1 MKKYLR
7 STVQKTELFTDAQ
20 LLAEAYSEIK
30 IRERRSGEQMMETY
44 CFLILFTV
52 FYYKFFDRKQR
63 LQYMS
68 NLKNVRAEL
77 EKMKKEM
84 AAKEAELKR
93 EEARP
98 VIELINNE
106 LLNSDA
112 VQEKMSA
119 YSKDEARVIA
129 KHIVKNI
136 DAIISESQ
144 GEINELRAKKKER
157 AEKRKA
163 AKLDR
168 ELEKMAAED
177 DYEDDGMYGTN
188 QFEEPDPYETGQLQ

>member
-1 MKKYLR
+1 
-7 STVQKTELFTDAQ
+7 
-20 LLAEAYSEIK
+20 
-30 IRERRSGEQMMETY
+30 
-44 CFLILFTV
+44 
-52 FYYKFFDRKQR
+52 
-63 LQYMS
+63 
-68 NLKNVRAEL
+68 
-77 EKMKKEM
+77 M

-98 VIELINNE
+98 IIEIVNDA
-106 LLNSDA
+106 LLNSET

-129 KHIVKNI
+129 KHIVENI
-136 DAIISESQ
+136 DTIISESED
-144 GEINELRAKKKER
+144 EINVLRAKKKER

-188 QFEEPDPYETGQLQ
+188 QFEEPDPYESGQLQ

>member
-1 MKKYLR
+1 
-7 STVQKTELFTDAQ
+7 
-20 LLAEAYSEIK
+20 
-30 IRERRSGEQMMETY
+30 
-44 CFLILFTV
+44 
-52 FYYKFFDRKQR
+52 
-63 LQYMS
+63 MS

-98 VIELINNE
+98 VIEIVNDA
-106 LLNSDA
+106 LLNSET

-129 KHIVKNI
+129 KHIVENI
-136 DAIISESQ
+136 DTIISESED
-144 GEINELRAKKKER
+144 EINELRAKKKER

-177 DYEDDGMYGTN
+177 DYEDDGMYGVN
-188 QFEEPDPYETGQLQ
+188 QFEEPDPYENGQLQ

>member
-1 MKKYLR
+1 MSDLKK
-7 STVQKTELFTDAQ
+7 V
-20 LLAEAYSEIK
+20 
-30 IRERRSGEQMMETY
+30 RE
-44 CFLILFTV
+44 
-52 FYYKFFDRKQR
+52 
-63 LQYMS
+63 
-68 NLKNVRAEL
+68 EL
-77 EKMKKEM
+77 EKLKKDM
-84 AAKEAELKR
+84 AAKKAELKR

-98 VIELINNE
+98 IIEIINDT
-106 LLNSDA
+106 LLNSET

-129 KHIVKNI
+129 KHIVENI
-136 DAIISESQ
+136 DTIINESED
-144 GEINELRAKKKER
+144 EINVLRAKKKER

-168 ELEKMAAED
+168 KLEKMAAED

>member
-1 MKKYLR
+1 M
-7 STVQKTELFTDAQ
+7 
-20 LLAEAYSEIK
+20 
-30 IRERRSGEQMMETY
+30 
-44 CFLILFTV
+44 
-52 FYYKFFDRKQR
+52 
-63 LQYMS
+63 
-68 NLKNVRAEL
+68 
-77 EKMKKEM
+77 
-84 AAKEAELKR
+84 
-93 EEARP
+93 P
-98 VIELINNE
+98 
-106 LLNSDA
+106 
-112 VQEKMSA
+112 QEKSQVR
-119 YSKDEARVIA
+119 KDEARVIA

-177 DYEDDGMYGTN
+177 DGMYGVN

>member
-1 MKKYLR
+1 
-7 STVQKTELFTDAQ
+7 
-20 LLAEAYSEIK
+20 
-30 IRERRSGEQMMETY
+30 
-44 CFLILFTV
+44 
-52 FYYKFFDRKQR
+52 
-63 LQYMS
+63 MS

-77 EKMKKEM
+77 ERMKKEM

-106 LLNSDA
+106 LLNSED

-119 YSKDEARVIA
+119 YSKDEARVI
-129 KHIVKNI
+129 VKNI
-136 DAIISESQ
+136 DAVISESQ

-177 DYEDDGMYGTN
+177 DYEDDGMYGVN
-188 QFEEPDPYETGQLQ
+188 QFEEEDPYETGQLQ

>member
-1 MKKYLR
+1 
-7 STVQKTELFTDAQ
+7 
-20 LLAEAYSEIK
+20 
-30 IRERRSGEQMMETY
+30 
-44 CFLILFTV
+44 
-52 FYYKFFDRKQR
+52 
-63 LQYMS
+63 MS

-98 VIELINNE
+98 VIEIVNDA
-106 LLNSDA
+106 LLNSET

-129 KHIVKNI
+129 KHIVEDI
-136 DAIISESQ
+136 DTIISESED
-144 GEINELRAKKKER
+144 EINELRAKKKER

-188 QFEEPDPYETGQLQ
+188 QFEEPDPYESGQLQ

>member
-1 MKKYLR
+1 
-7 STVQKTELFTDAQ
+7 
-20 LLAEAYSEIK
+20 
-30 IRERRSGEQMMETY
+30 
-44 CFLILFTV
+44 
-52 FYYKFFDRKQR
+52 
-63 LQYMS
+63 MS

-98 VIELINNE
+98 IIEIINDALLNNE
-106 LLNSDA
+106 T

-129 KHIVKNI
+129 KHIVENI
-136 DAIISESQ
+136 DTIISESQ

>member
-1 MKKYLR
+1 
-7 STVQKTELFTDAQ
+7 
-20 LLAEAYSEIK
+20 
-30 IRERRSGEQMMETY
+30 
-44 CFLILFTV
+44 
-52 FYYKFFDRKQR
+52 
-63 LQYMS
+63 MS

-106 LLNSDA
+106 LLNSET

-129 KHIVKNI
+129 KHIVENI
-136 DAIISESQ
+136 DTIISESQ

-163 AKLDR
+163 AKLDI

-177 DYEDDGMYGTN
+177 DYEDDGMYGVN

>member
-1 MKKYLR
+1 
-7 STVQKTELFTDAQ
+7 
-20 LLAEAYSEIK
+20 
-30 IRERRSGEQMMETY
+30 
-44 CFLILFTV
+44 
-52 FYYKFFDRKQR
+52 
-63 LQYMS
+63 MS

-98 VIELINNE
+98 VIEIINDALLNNE
-106 LLNSDA
+106 T

-129 KHIVKNI
+129 KHIVEDI
-136 DAIISESQ
+136 DTIISESED
-144 GEINELRAKKKER
+144 EINVLRAKKKER

-188 QFEEPDPYETGQLQ
+188 QFEEPDPYESGQLQ

>member
-1 MKKYLR
+1 
-7 STVQKTELFTDAQ
+7 
-20 LLAEAYSEIK
+20 
-30 IRERRSGEQMMETY
+30 
-44 CFLILFTV
+44 
-52 FYYKFFDRKQR
+52 
-63 LQYMS
+63 MS

-98 VIELINNE
+98 VIEIINDALLNNE
-106 LLNSDA
+106 T

-129 KHIVKNI
+129 KHIVENI
-136 DAIISESQ
+136 DTIISESQ
-144 GEINELRAKKKER
+144 DEINELRAKKKER

-177 DYEDDGMYGTN
+177 DYEDDGMYGVN
-188 QFEEPDPYETGQLQ
+188 QFEEPDPYESGQLQ

>member
-1 MKKYLR
+1 
-7 STVQKTELFTDAQ
+7 
-20 LLAEAYSEIK
+20 
-30 IRERRSGEQMMETY
+30 
-44 CFLILFTV
+44 
-52 FYYKFFDRKQR
+52 
-63 LQYMS
+63 MS

-93 EEARP
+93 EEVRP
-98 VIELINNE
+98 VIEIINDALLNNE
-106 LLNSDA
+106 T

-129 KHIVKNI
+129 KHIVENI
-136 DAIISESQ
+136 DTIISESQ

>member
-1 MKKYLR
+1 
-7 STVQKTELFTDAQ
+7 
-20 LLAEAYSEIK
+20 
-30 IRERRSGEQMMETY
+30 
-44 CFLILFTV
+44 
-52 FYYKFFDRKQR
+52 
-63 LQYMS
+63 MS

-77 EKMKKEM
+77 ERMKKEM

-106 LLNSDA
+106 LLNNET

-136 DAIISESQ
+136 DAVISESQ

-177 DYEDDGMYGTN
+177 DYEDDGMYGVN

>member
-1 MKKYLR
+1 
-7 STVQKTELFTDAQ
+7 
-20 LLAEAYSEIK
+20 
-30 IRERRSGEQMMETY
+30 
-44 CFLILFTV
+44 
-52 FYYKFFDRKQR
+52 
-63 LQYMS
+63 MS

-98 VIELINNE
+98 VIEIVNDA
-106 LLNSDA
+106 LLNSET

-129 KHIVKNI
+129 KHIVDNI
-136 DAIISESQ
+136 DTIISESES
-144 GEINELRAKKKER
+144 EINVLRAKKKER

>member
-1 MKKYLR
+1 
-7 STVQKTELFTDAQ
+7 
-20 LLAEAYSEIK
+20 
-30 IRERRSGEQMMETY
+30 
-44 CFLILFTV
+44 
-52 FYYKFFDRKQR
+52 
-63 LQYMS
+63 MS

-84 AAKEAELKR
+84 AAKEAELNR

-106 LLNSDA
+106 LLNSEA
-112 VQEKMSA
+112 VQEKMST

-136 DAIISESQ
+136 DAVISKSQ
-144 GEINELRAKKKER
+144 SEINELRAKKKER

-163 AKLDR
+163 AKLDIR
-168 ELEKMAAED
+168 IKI
-177 DYEDDGMYGTN
+177 
-188 QFEEPDPYETGQLQ
+188 

>member
-1 MKKYLR
+1 
-7 STVQKTELFTDAQ
+7 
-20 LLAEAYSEIK
+20 
-30 IRERRSGEQMMETY
+30 
-44 CFLILFTV
+44 
-52 FYYKFFDRKQR
+52 
-63 LQYMS
+63 MS

-136 DAIISESQ
+136 DAVISESQ
-144 GEINELRAKKKER
+144 GEITALREKKKER
-157 AEKRKA
+157 AERRKA
-163 AKLDR
+163 MQI
-168 ELEKMAAED
+168 EKRNKEIDEQFPD
-177 DYEDDGMYGTN
+177 DGYEDDGMYGVS
-188 QFEEPDPYETGQLQ
+188 QFDEEAPYESGAINRDGYEQ

>member
-1 MKKYLR
+1 
-7 STVQKTELFTDAQ
+7 
-20 LLAEAYSEIK
+20 
-30 IRERRSGEQMMETY
+30 
-44 CFLILFTV
+44 
-52 FYYKFFDRKQR
+52 
-63 LQYMS
+63 MS

-98 VIELINNE
+98 VIEIINDALLNNE
-106 LLNSDA
+106 T

-129 KHIVKNI
+129 KHIVENI
-136 DAIISESQ
+136 DTIISESQ

-163 AKLDR
+163 TKLDR

>member
-1 MKKYLR
+1 MNIN
-7 STVQKTELFTDAQ
+7 DA
-20 LLAEAYSEIK
+20 
-30 IRERRSGEQMMETY
+30 
-44 CFLILFTV
+44 
-52 FYYKFFDRKQR
+52 
-63 LQYMS
+63 
-68 NLKNVRAEL
+68 
-77 EKMKKEM
+77 
-84 AAKEAELKR
+84 
-93 EEARP
+93 
-98 VIELINNE
+98 
-106 LLNSDA
+106 LLNSDT

-177 DYEDDGMYGTN
+177 DYEDDGMYGVN

>member
-1 MKKYLR
+1 
-7 STVQKTELFTDAQ
+7 
-20 LLAEAYSEIK
+20 
-30 IRERRSGEQMMETY
+30 
-44 CFLILFTV
+44 
-52 FYYKFFDRKQR
+52 
-63 LQYMS
+63 MS

-98 VIELINNE
+98 IIEIVNDA
-106 LLNSDA
+106 LLNSET

-129 KHIVKNI
+129 KHIVENI
-136 DAIISESQ
+136 DTIISESED
-144 GEINELRAKKKER
+144 EINVLRAKKKER

-188 QFEEPDPYETGQLQ
+188 QFEEPDPYESGQLQ

>member
-1 MKKYLR
+1 
-7 STVQKTELFTDAQ
+7 
-20 LLAEAYSEIK
+20 
-30 IRERRSGEQMMETY
+30 
-44 CFLILFTV
+44 
-52 FYYKFFDRKQR
+52 
-63 LQYMS
+63 MS

-98 VIELINNE
+98 VIEIINDALLNNE
-106 LLNSDA
+106 T

-129 KHIVKNI
+129 KHIVENI

-177 DYEDDGMYGTN
+177 DYEDDGMYGVN